1 MQQNVKEKNPGIFRS
16 EMALWIG
23 VATAL
28 VFLAV
33 GKSWLMDLSNP
44 LKYGF
49 FFIWLWHGIHTLN
62 PCQIL
67 KICVCNIWPDSYQN

>member
-33 GKSWLMDLSNP
+33 GHCACIFS
-44 LKYGF
+44 
-49 FFIWLWHGIHTLN
+49 
-62 PCQIL
+62 CR
-67 KICVCNIWPDSYQN
+67 